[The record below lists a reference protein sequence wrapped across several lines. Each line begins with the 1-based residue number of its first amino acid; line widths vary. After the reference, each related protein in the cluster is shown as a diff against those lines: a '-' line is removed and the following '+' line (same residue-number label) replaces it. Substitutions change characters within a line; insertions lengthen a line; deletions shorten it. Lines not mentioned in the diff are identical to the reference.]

1 MTKAAT
7 PQAIAATIT
16 LDMPLTRGET
26 EITELRLRKPTS
38 GELRGV
44 SLADVLQMQT
54 DALITLIPRLSTP
67 SLTATEVR
75 QMDPAD
81 LVQCGGEI
89 AGFLL
94 TKRTKG
100 DVKPHALLHHFH
112 PPRDCTLR
120 KNCSGSEIDG
130 EDAFRKYR
138 SSGNARSC
146 RSCVV
151 VGIPGS
157 GVRAC
162 DDFRCRSSYSF
173 LSTGCR

>member
-7 PQAIAATIT
+7 TPSDSQTAVTPAGTVIT
-16 LDMPLTRGET
+16 LDTPLTRGET

-67 SLTATEVR
+67 SLTAAEVR

-94 TKRTKG
+94 TKRAKG
-100 DVKPHALLHHFH
+100 E
-112 PPRDCTLR
+112 
-120 KNCSGSEIDG
+120 SE
-130 EDAFRKYR
+130 
-138 SSGNARSC
+138 
-146 RSCVV
+146 
-151 VGIPGS
+151 
-157 GVRAC
+157 
-162 DDFRCRSSYSF
+162 
-173 LSTGCR
+173 

>member
-1 MTKAAT
+1 MTKAAVT
-7 PQAIAATIT
+7 QAIAATIT
-16 LDMPLTRGET
+16 LDTPLTRGET

-67 SLTATEVR
+67 SLTAVEVR

-94 TKRTKG
+94 TKRAKG
-100 DVKPHALLHHFH
+100 E
-112 PPRDCTLR
+112 T
-120 KNCSGSEIDG
+120 E
-130 EDAFRKYR
+130 
-138 SSGNARSC
+138 
-146 RSCVV
+146 
-151 VGIPGS
+151 
-157 GVRAC
+157 
-162 DDFRCRSSYSF
+162 
-173 LSTGCR
+173 

>member
-1 MTKAAT
+1 MTKAAVT
-7 PQAIAATIT
+7 QVIAATIT
-16 LDMPLTRGET
+16 LDTPLTRGET
-26 EITELRLRKPTS
+26 AITELRLRKPTS

-94 TKRTKG
+94 TKRAKG
-100 DVKPHALLHHFH
+100 E
-112 PPRDCTLR
+112 
-120 KNCSGSEIDG
+120 SE
-130 EDAFRKYR
+130 
-138 SSGNARSC
+138 
-146 RSCVV
+146 
-151 VGIPGS
+151 
-157 GVRAC
+157 
-162 DDFRCRSSYSF
+162 
-173 LSTGCR
+173 

>member
-1 MTKAAT
+1 MTKAT
-7 PQAIAATIT
+7 VTQAIAEPIT
-16 LDMPLTRGET
+16 LDTPLTRGDT

-67 SLTATEVR
+67 SLTAAEVR

-94 TKRTKG
+94 TKRAKG
-100 DVKPHALLHHFH
+100 E
-112 PPRDCTLR
+112 
-120 KNCSGSEIDG
+120 SE
-130 EDAFRKYR
+130 
-138 SSGNARSC
+138 
-146 RSCVV
+146 
-151 VGIPGS
+151 
-157 GVRAC
+157 
-162 DDFRCRSSYSF
+162 
-173 LSTGCR
+173 